1 MHRSVI
7 APFVLAAFVATAL
20 VACSGKDGAGGT
32 DAQTVADADSPL
44 PKPEPTSGSVTGMPD
59 KPGPGTV
66 GAPTKPDPDTAL
78 AADEAGNGIET
89 VAGADG
95 PVPVGD
101 TASMDPD
108 APGLQTTAAEPTPED
123 AVNVL
128 RDYYA
133 AIEARNFAHAWGLWS
148 DNGRTSGQTP
158 QQFADGFANTAHVAV
173 STGAPGAVEA
183 AAGSRYIQVPISI
196 EAAQRDGS
204 VRRYAGSYTLRRAV
218 VDGATASQRAWK
230 LASATLHEVRP

>member
-1 MHRSVI
+1 MHRSFI

-20 VACSGKDGAGGT
+20 VACSGEDGAGGT
-32 DAQTVADADSPL
+32 DAQTIANSDSPL

-59 KPGPGTV
+59 TPGPGTV
-66 GAPTKPDPDTAL
+66 GAPTEPDTDTAL
-78 AADEAGNGIET
+78 ATDETGDGIEP
-89 VAGADG
+89 VPGAAGTA
-95 PVPVGD
+95 PVGD
-101 TASMDPD
+101 AASPDPD
-108 APGLQTTAAEPTPED
+108 MSGLPTPAAEPTPED

-133 AIEARNFAHAWGLWS
+133 AIEARNFAHAWSLWS

-173 STGAPGAVEA
+173 STGAPGAMEA

-218 VDGATASQRAWK
+218 VDGATPAQRAWR
-230 LASATLHEVRP
+230 LASATLREVRQ

>member
-1 MHRSVI
+1 MLRSVI
-7 APFVLAAFVATAL
+7 APCLLAACVTTAL
-20 VACSGKDGAGGT
+20 VACNGKDSAGGT
-32 DAQTVADADSPL
+32 DAQTVADSDSPL

-59 KPGPGTV
+59 TPGPGTV
-66 GAPTKPDPDTAL
+66 GAPAEPDPDTAP
-78 AADEAGNGIET
+78 ASDEAGNGIEP
-89 VAGADG
+89 APGADG
-95 PVPVGD
+95 TVPVGD
-101 TASMDPD
+101 TASPDPD
-108 APGLQTTAAEPTPED
+108 GTGLPTPASEPTPED

-218 VDGATASQRAWK
+218 VDGATAGQRAWK